1 MSGKKS
7 SYETKSSNETFLHN
21 LLKEQAECE
30 NVSAKTKGE
39 NTQTEG
45 KWSIKRI
52 YLSQF
57 SCEEGMNKVIQA
69 HVTKEGM
76 KNDK

>member
-7 SYETKSSNETFLHN
+7 SYKTKSSNETFSHN
-21 LLKEQAECE
+21 LWKEQDGCE
-30 NVSAKTKGE
+30 KVSAQTNGE

-45 KWSIKRI
+45 KWLVKRI

-57 SCEEGMNKVIQA
+57 SCEDGVNKIIQA
-69 HVTKEGM
+69 HITKEAK

>member
-7 SYETKSSNETFLHN
+7 SYETKSSNETFSHN

-30 NVSAKTKGE
+30 NVSAETKGE

>member
-7 SYETKSSNETFLHN
+7 SYETKSLNETFSHN
-21 LLKEQAECE
+21 LLKEQAGCE
-30 NVSAKTKGE
+30 KVSAETKGE
-39 NTQTEG
+39 NTQMEG
-45 KWSIKRI
+45 KWSVKRI

-57 SCEEGMNKVIQA
+57 SCEEGIEKVIQA
-69 HVTKEGM
+69 HVTKEGI